1 MLTSLAKKWF
11 VAALALVA
19 VACGPRQGSDATVT
33 PSAESYAEYI
43 KAYTGGIV
51 GAEAIIR
58 IDLMEDV
65 AEASR
70 WTDGLFAFTPSLSG
84 TVQWSSPSSVLFV
97 PDQEALV
104 PGQTYA
110 ATFFLNKVREVPQP
124 ELQRFDFGFTV
135 KPADVAEKTDAAVEP
150 DNGQPFRVVSA
161 CLQEGGEAPSVD
173 IVFSGKPANA
183 RKTGLVELS
192 GCARYYVQVKD
203 SLVRVFFEG
212 RKGDL
217 TLKLDKSVQDAD
229 GQALGNDFTRVFS
242 LAEEVPAVSIP
253 LQGCILPD
261 QSRLILPFRAVNLG
275 SVEVRVVKIYEKN
288 VLMYLQDNDLGGS
301 SELRRSGRL
310 VYKGDIPLDASKDLH
325 QWNDHSIDLSKLIKQ
340 EPGAIYRIRL
350 SFRMDQSL
358 YGGKEPLRRP
368 AALSGKPSA
377 QDEATWDTQ
386 RTWYWDNDYDWAD
399 YNWEEAGN
407 PEKPSFYMDSD
418 RFPYVTLLSSD
429 IGLLAEYAQGDR
441 LWVAATDLVS
451 AKPLP
456 GTSLEVYDFQL
467 QRLGTANTDA
477 NGLAEVKVSRKP
489 FAIVARK
496 GGSTSYLKLSGGN
509 ERSLS
514 RFDVGGEVLQQ
525 GIKGFIYGERGV
537 WRPGDTLHVTLLL
550 SDKGKNLPEAHPV
563 TLEVYT
569 PEGQFHT
576 RMVRS
581 GKDGFYAFAVPT
593 KADDPTGYW
602 NAWFKV
608 GGSSFHKT
616 LHVES
621 VKPNR
626 LKILTQ
632 YESVLKAGKSS
643 TVRLAASWLAG
654 GAAADCPAHA
664 QVTLTK
670 YPGSP
675 FAGFE
680 KYSFN
685 NPSSKFSKAEFELFS
700 TRLSGSGEAA
710 IPVKYPAAEGAPGML
725 KAFVATSVGEPG
737 GGESFTT
744 EVIPYSPYSAY
755 VGIRIPDGEY
765 LETDKDQPVSLAVVD
780 AEGKR
785 VSGHKLEYRVFKLGW
800 NWWWDNPGGDLDAY
814 VNGSS
819 VKSIGQGRLSSS
831 ADKDVNFTIRVDYP
845 DWGRY
850 LVLVEDETSG
860 HVSGRIVNIDWPEYR
875 GRASRRDPDALT
887 MLSIATDKP
896 AYRSGEK
903 ATVYIP
909 AAPEGQAL
917 VSLENAAGV
926 LQREWVGTS
935 DKDTPYSFTVTPEMA
950 PNFYVHVTLVQPH
963 GATVNDLP
971 LRLYGVQRVKV
982 ENPDSHLE
990 PVVKLPDV
998 IHPEESFTVKV
1009 SEKSGKPMTYTLA
1022 IVDEGLLDLTAF
1034 KTPDPWSQ
1042 LYKDEALGVKTWDLY
1057 DQVVGAFSGRFA
1069 PLAAIG
1075 GDQENLVAARKDN
1088 RFNPVVLFVG
1098 PRTVTQGSDALKLKL
1113 PQYVGSVR
1121 VMVVAGHEGAYGS
1134 TDKTVPVQSPLMIVS
1149 TLPRVLS
1156 DGEAVTLPVNV
1167 FAMDDKLKEATV
1179 KVKVDGPVELVGSS
1193 GQTVKFPAKGDRMVC
1208 FGLKAKGTGLAHVSV
1223 EASGAG
1229 HKAAETIALEVRHP
1243 NPEVASVK
1251 NYVLQPGESIQLEAG
1266 DHATLQ
1272 LSGFPALDARSLFIR
1287 MRDYPYECGEQLAS
1301 RGLTL
1306 LHLLPLLDAADAAQA
1321 REMIP
1326 QLIRLLYAR
1335 QKPDGGFCYWSGSS
1349 ATWVSSLAGQF
1360 LTEAHKAGFEV
1371 NPSVL
1376 KNWQGYQ
1383 KKMSQVYRLSDNF
1396 ISQED
1401 ECYRL
1406 YTMAVA
1412 GKPESA
1418 AMNRLKESRQL
1429 KGQAAWTLIS
1439 AFALSGRTQA
1449 AEDLLKAT
1457 TTQFEEYTPDNP
1469 CFGSAFRDKMA
1480 ALDALALTGHVAEA
1494 LPLAREALERNN
1506 LSTQESAFAA
1516 MAFHHLYEKV
1526 STSVIKA
1533 TLGKEE
1539 IVSPKSL
1546 VSRELQQNETLTNS
1560 SDGPLYVTL
1569 VSVTRAPAGTVVPPR
1584 ANGVRVDVAYYDD
1597 NGVSLNPAKLQQ
1609 GVRIT
1614 AVIKVSNLQKG
1625 RSLHNLALTQLVP
1638 SGWEIQNDRLL
1649 GAAESDSY
1657 DHKDIRDDRVNW
1669 FFDLP
1674 EGKTKTFTI
1683 QYRAAYEGVYT
1694 LPSVTCEAMYEPA
1707 VNAATGSGLAAVTR

>member
-1 MLTSLAKKWF
+1 MRTSVKWF
-11 VAALALVA
+11 LLAAVALMAA
-19 VACGPRQGSDATVT
+19 ACGPRQAKNAAVT
-33 PSAESYAEYI
+33 PSAESYAEFI

-51 GAEAIIR
+51 GAETVIR
-58 IDLMEDV
+58 IDLTEDV
-65 AEASR
+65 PEASR
-70 WTDGLFAFTPSLSG
+70 WTEGLFAFTPSISG

-104 PGQTYA
+104 GGQTYA

-135 KPADVAEKTDAAVEP
+135 KPVAAAEKPAAAAEP

-161 CLQEGGEAPSVD
+161 SLQEDGDAPSVD
-173 IVFSGKPANA
+173 VVLSGRPVNAA
-183 RKTGLVELS
+183 RKGLVELK
-192 GCARYYVQVKD
+192 GCTRFYVQVKD
-203 SLVRVFFEG
+203 SLLRVFYEG

-217 TLKLDKSVQDAD
+217 TLKMDGSVQDAE
-229 GQALGNDFTRVFS
+229 GQALGSDFTRTFS
-242 LAEEVPAVSIP
+242 QAEEVPAVTIP
-253 LQGCILPD
+253 LKGCILPD
-261 QSRLILPFRAVNLG
+261 QARVILPFRAVNLG

-288 VLMYLQDNDLGGS
+288 VLMYLQDNELGGS

-310 VYKGDIPLDASKDLH
+310 VFKGDIPLDASKDLH
-325 QWNDHSIDLSKLIKQ
+325 QWNDHSIDLTKLIKQ

-368 AALSGKPSA
+368 GTPDGKPSA
-377 QDEATWDTQ
+377 QDEAVWDTQ
-386 RTWYWDNDYDWAD
+386 STWYWDNDYDWD
-399 YNWEEAGN
+399 NYSWEEAGN
-407 PEKPSFYMDSD
+407 PEKPSFYMDAD

-429 IGLLAEYAQGDR
+429 IGLMAEYAQGDR

-467 QRLGTANTDA
+467 QRLATANTDA
-477 NGLAEVKVSRKP
+477 SGLAEVKVGRKP

-509 ERSLS
+509 ERSMS
-514 RFDVGGEVLQQ
+514 RFDVGGEVVKQ

-537 WRPGDTLHVTLLL
+537 WRPGDTLHVTMIL
-550 SDKGKNLPEAHPV
+550 SDKGKSLPEAHPV

-569 PEGQFHT
+569 PEGQFYT

-581 GKDGFYAFAVPT
+581 GKDGFYAFAIPT
-593 KADDPTGYW
+593 RPEDPTGYW

-616 LHVES
+616 LHVET

-632 YESVLKAGKSS
+632 YESVLKAGKTA
-643 TVRLAASWLAG
+643 TVRVAANWLAG
-654 GAAADCPAHA
+654 GAAADCPASA
-664 QVTLTK
+664 QITLTK

-685 NPSSKFSKAEFELFS
+685 NPASQFSKAEYELFS

-710 IPVKYPAAEGAPGML
+710 VQVKYPAAEGAPGML
-725 KAFVATSVGEPG
+725 KAFVATTVGEPG
-737 GGESFTT
+737 GGDSFTT

-755 VGIRIPDGEY
+755 VGIRVPEGEY

-785 VSGHKLEYRVFKLGW
+785 VRGHKLEYRVFKLGW
-800 NWWWDNPGGDLDAY
+800 NWWWDSPGGDLDAY

-819 VKSIGQGRLSSS
+819 VKRIADGRLTSS
-831 ADKDVNFTIRVDYP
+831 ADKDVSFDLRVDYP

-850 LVLVEDETSG
+850 LVLVQDETSG
-860 HVSGRIVNIDWPEYR
+860 HVSGRIVTIDWPEYR
-875 GRASRRDPDALT
+875 GRANRRDPDALT
-887 MLSIATDKP
+887 MLSVATDKP
-896 AYRSGEK
+896 AYKSGEK

-926 LQREWVGTS
+926 IRREWVATS
-935 DKDTPYSFTVTPEMA
+935 DKDTPYSFTVTPDMA

-1098 PRTVTQGSDALKLKL
+1098 PRTVAKGTDALKLRL

-1134 TDKTVPVQSPLMIVS
+1134 AEKTVPVQSPLMIVS

-1156 DGEAVTLPVNV
+1156 EGEAVTLPVNV
-1167 FAMDDKLKEATV
+1167 FAMEDNLKEATV

-1193 GQTVKFPAKGDRMVC
+1193 GQTVRFAAKGDKMVC
-1208 FGLKAKGTGLAHVSV
+1208 FGLKANGTGTAHVSV
-1223 EASGAG
+1223 EATGGG

-1243 NPEVASVK
+1243 NPEVATVK
-1251 NYVLQPGESIQLEAG
+1251 SFVLQKGESAQLEAG

-1272 LSGFPALDARSLFIR
+1272 LSGFPALDARSMFIS
-1287 MRDYPYECGEQLAS
+1287 MRDYPYECGEQLSS

-1306 LHLLPLLDAADAAQA
+1306 LHLLPLLDEADAAQA
-1321 REMIP
+1321 RELIP
-1326 QLIRLLYAR
+1326 YFIRQLYAR
-1335 QKPDGGFCYWSGSS
+1335 QRPDGGFCYWSGN
-1349 ATWVSSLAGQF
+1349 ADTWVSSLAGQF
-1360 LTEAHKAGFEV
+1360 LTEAAKAGFEV

-1376 KNWQGYQ
+1376 KAWQGYQ
-1383 KKMSQVYRLSDNF
+1383 KKMSQVYRITDSF
-1396 ISQED
+1396 FSQQD

-1418 AMNRLKESRQL
+1418 AMNRLKESKQI
-1429 KGQAAWTLIS
+1429 KAQAAWTLVS

-1449 AEDLLKAT
+1449 AEDLLKQT
-1457 TTQFEEYTPDNP
+1457 TTQFEEYAPNNASY
-1469 CFGSAFRDKMA
+1469 GGAFRDKMA

-1494 LPLAREALERNN
+1494 LPLAREALEHSYY
-1506 LSTQESAFAA
+1506 STQETAFAA

-1533 TLGKEE
+1533 TLGGEE
-1539 IVSPKSL
+1539 IVSPKSM
-1546 VSRELQQNETLTNS
+1546 VTRELGKNETLTNT

-1569 VSVTRAPAGTVVPPR
+1569 VNVSRAPAGTLVEPR
-1584 ANGVRVDVAYYDD
+1584 ANGLRVEAAYYDD
-1597 NGVSLNPAKLQQ
+1597 NGATLDPASVQQ

-1614 AVIKVSNLQKG
+1614 AVLKVTNLQKG
-1625 RSLHNLALTQLVP
+1625 RGISHLALTQLVP
-1638 SGWEIQNDRLL
+1638 SGWEILNDRLL
-1649 GAAESDSY
+1649 GGASEDSY